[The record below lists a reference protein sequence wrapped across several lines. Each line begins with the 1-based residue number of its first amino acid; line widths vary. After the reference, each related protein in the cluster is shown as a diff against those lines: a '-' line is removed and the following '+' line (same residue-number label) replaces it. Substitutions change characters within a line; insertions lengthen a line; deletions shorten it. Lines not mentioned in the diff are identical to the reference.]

1 MGKFA
6 WRSAASCEEGEDVPL
21 VGCEGVG
28 VGAEMG
34 GGGVVN
40 GEEKGGLSFWGGG
53 GGLEGVGRRGGL
65 RAEEKKEPL
74 ARPRTEDTC
83 VRVNVRVC

>member
-1 MGKFA
+1 
-6 WRSAASCEEGEDVPL
+6 
-21 VGCEGVG
+21 
-28 VGAEMG
+28 
-34 GGGVVN
+34 VN